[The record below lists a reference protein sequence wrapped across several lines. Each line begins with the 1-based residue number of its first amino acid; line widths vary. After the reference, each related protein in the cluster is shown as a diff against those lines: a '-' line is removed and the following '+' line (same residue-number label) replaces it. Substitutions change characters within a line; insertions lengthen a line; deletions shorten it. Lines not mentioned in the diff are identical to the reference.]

1 MIEGTDV
8 VQQSD
13 AGLPV
18 GPESLLAERAL
29 ENSVA
34 PSAEE
39 FSRVNEGSDAV
50 VESSAESVIESDTVR
65 RSSESV
71 QGAASPSLS
80 IPSAA
85 AGQPQRENRQKP
97 ARYR

>member
-1 MIEGTDV
+1 MI
-8 VQQSD
+8 
-13 AGLPV
+13 
-18 GPESLLAERAL
+18 
-29 ENSVA
+29 
-34 PSAEE
+34 
-39 FSRVNEGSDAV
+39 
-50 VESSAESVIESDTVR
+50 ESSADSVEKSGTMK

-85 AGQPQRENRQKP
+85 AGRPQRENRQKP